1 MKTFS
6 IDITRISYGYKTFEV
21 KANTLEEA
29 KEWALELATDEVFE
43 DDDAYYKVEDSIEIE
58 N

>member
-21 KANTLEEA
+21 EANTLEEA
-29 KEWALELATDEVFE
+29 EELALELALDEVFE
-43 DDDAYYKVEDSIEIE
+43 DDDADYKVEDSIEIK